1 MSTTRITIT
10 LPRELVERVDRV
22 ATNRSR
28 FIAAAMEAELRR
40 RTRVELRRSLD
51 EPHVESV
58 EMAETGLTEFRA
70 TLPDDAAELVDSTA
84 GVAVRWVD
92 GEGWTRGETG

>member
-1 MSTTRITIT
+1 
-10 LPRELVERVDRV
+10 
-22 ATNRSR
+22 
-28 FIAAAMEAELRR
+28 
-40 RTRVELRRSLD
+40 
-51 EPHVESV
+51 
-58 EMAETGLTEFRA
+58 MAETGLTEFRA